1 MVVLFCVVY
10 LSCHWHRLPVLLCH
24 GVAALP
30 VCELPSSSYPLPQ
43 LPDRSCYS
51 NLHKGPAVILQQLA
65 PRCCYSAAIGV
76 TLPRRSCSCGQ
87 RVHSTHAGVKLASY
101 FFYWNFKGHRRTI
114 IISLFSFI
122 ECSVAKPIFSDWSRS
137 RILGQLRR
145 AVTDR

>member
-101 FFYWNFKGHRRTI
+101 FVLLELQRT
-114 IISLFSFI
+114 SANNHHFVVLFLCMQCCEANLF
-122 ECSVAKPIFSDWSRS
+122 
-137 RILGQLRR
+137 
-145 AVTDR
+145 